1 MKNKNRTTY
10 NVIVCVNITSIEK
23 KMTKPVKKIIIALV
37 SIPVVV
43 VLLSSVLAVAFE
55 DKVADAV
62 LTRVYRM
69 VETEVRHEK
78 VSLNLWR
85 KFPNAALE
93 VHGLQAADP
102 FGEGTLARIDRACF
116 QLNLWD
122 LLRGQYRVGKVEV
135 QQVSLQLHTDARGRH
150 NWEVLRI
157 EEDTTSSEFS
167 LQLSAV
173 QLSEVA
179 VHYSDEK
186 AEQEMAF
193 LLQKLTAKGDFTQEK
208 FTVKCA
214 MQLLLQSMQLDTTFQ
229 WGDVSLQAKGEVAVN
244 LKENQYR
251 FKQLRLGI
259 NREKFQLDGSM
270 QSVQDSLWRYVAR
283 IEGASVSLGRLM
295 EAAPAGWDSLLAG
308 YRVDGLMDVTLQAS
322 GLLGRMDG
330 TTMKAG
336 FSVRKGE
343 YWRVGQRAG
352 LKDAAFSGT
361 LEAGSPDFSSSF
373 KLRVRPLTAKLSS
386 GSLQGWLSLDD
397 LTAPHVR
404 MQLKTDLLL
413 QDLKSFFPALSA
425 LRMEGRT
432 EADLQ
437 MEHTLPPFSDL
448 RAEHFRNARVSGRL
462 QLSDGLFQADSA
474 ALLLEDFSASMA
486 VSDQVLNIARFSG
499 KIQGNRCEMSG
510 QIRNWLDYLFTEKA
524 VLQANLKLSSPYIDV
539 DAFLPSGNGNGASA
553 AAEPAT
559 GVRLP
564 DRMQAEVQVGA
575 KRLKCDR
582 FEASQIKG
590 RLKLHPRKLFIQG
603 FSMEAL
609 GGKAELNGEAA
620 ALPGGGFQ
628 LKAMAKTDKVD
639 IQRLFYAMHDFGM
652 EQDVNGLTHQHIR
665 GSAHTDILFSAVLDS
680 TLELLPQTIHCDA
693 EVRVSNGK
701 LLNYKPLES
710 LSRFVSI
717 EDLKEIRFETLKNRV
732 GVHQSVVSI
741 PEMEIRNSALNLFLS
756 GSQTFMGDL
765 HYNLKLHV
773 AELLAKKRR
782 LKSQEFGEV
791 EDDGSKG
798 LYLYLLVAGTTDN
811 PEFKWNREKARADF
825 KDNLQQQRQELR
837 SLFKKD
843 DGPETPVSPAKEEK
857 KKLNDS
863 KQKPSELEVDDDW

>member
-1 MKNKNRTTY
+1 
-10 NVIVCVNITSIEK
+10 
-23 KMTKPVKKIIIALV
+23 MTKPVKRIIFAVLAV
-37 SIPVVV
+37 PV
-43 VLLSSVLAVAFE
+43 VLLLLSFALAVGFE

-69 VETEVRHEK
+69 VETEVRHER

-93 VHGLQAADP
+93 VHGLKVADP
-102 FGEGTLARIDRACF
+102 FGEGALARIERACF

-122 LLRGQYRVGKVEV
+122 LLRGQYNVGKVDV
-135 QQVSLQLHTDARGRH
+135 QQVSLQLRTDARGRH
-150 NWEVLRI
+150 NWDVIRT
-157 EEDTTSSEFS
+157 EEDTSSSEFS

-173 QLSEVA
+173 QLSDVS
-179 VHYSDEK
+179 VHFADEGSDFK
-186 AEQEMAF
+186 TDF
-193 LLQKLTAKGDFTQEK
+193 LLQKMTAKGDFTQEK
-208 FTVKCA
+208 FTVKCSL
-214 MQLLLQSMQLDTTFQ
+214 QLLLQTLQADTSFQ
-229 WGDVSLQAKGEVAVN
+229 WGDVDLQAKGEIAVN
-244 LKENQYR
+244 LKEDKYQ
-251 FKQLRLGI
+251 FKQVRLGI

-270 QSVQDSLWRYVAR
+270 QGFHDSLWRYVAR
-283 IEGASVSLGRLM
+283 VEGSSVSVSRML
-295 EAAPAGWDSLLAG
+295 EAVPVGLDSLLASCH
-308 YRVDGLMDVTLQAS
+308 VDGSLDVTVQAS
-322 GLLGRMDG
+322 GILGHSDG
-330 TTMKAG
+330 MLVKAG

-343 YWRVGQRAG
+343 FWRTGQHVG

-361 LEAGSPDFSSSF
+361 LETGSPDFSSSF
-373 KLRVRPLTAKLSS
+373 KLRVRPLTAKLFS

-397 LTAPHVR
+397 LNAPHVR
-404 MQLKTDLLL
+404 MQLKTTSLRL
-413 QDLKSFFPALSA
+413 QDLKSFLPVPAS
-425 LRMEGRT
+425 LRMEGET
-432 EADLQ
+432 DADLQ
-437 MEHTLPPFSDL
+437 VEHTLPPFPDVRL
-448 RAEHFRNARVSGRL
+448 EHFRNASVSGSL
-462 QLSDGLFQADSA
+462 KLSDGLFQADSA
-474 ALLLEDFSASMA
+474 SLLFEDFSASMA

-499 KIQGNRCEMSG
+499 KIQGNKCEMSG
-510 QIRNWLDYLFTEKA
+510 IVRNWLDYFCTGTA
-524 VLQANLKLSSPYIDV
+524 VLQANLKLSSPYMDV
-539 DAFLPSGNGNGASA
+539 DAFLPSGNEKGASA

-564 DRMQAEVQVGA
+564 DRLQAEVQVAA

-590 RLKLHPRKLFIQG
+590 MLKLHPRKLFIQG

-609 GGKAELNGEAA
+609 GGRAELNGEAA
-620 ALPGGGFQ
+620 ALAGGGFQ

-652 EQDVNGLTHQHIR
+652 EHDVNGLTHQHIR
-665 GSAHTDILFSAVLDS
+665 GVAKTDILFSAVLDS

-693 EVRVSNGK
+693 EVSVNNGR

-710 LSRFVSI
+710 LSNFVSM

-741 PEMEIRNSALNLFLS
+741 PEMEIKNSALNLFLS
-756 GSQTFMGDL
+756 GNQTFKGDL

-773 AELLAKKRR
+773 SELLAKKRR
-782 LKSQEFGEV
+782 ARSQEFGEV

-811 PEFKWNREKARADF
+811 PVFKWNREKARADF
-825 KDNLQQQRQELR
+825 KDNLQQQKQELK
-837 SLFKKD
+837 SLFGGDKKD
-843 DGPETPVSPAKEEK
+843 NGAGTPVSPAKEEK

-863 KQKPSELEVDDDW
+863 KQKPAELEVGDDW

>member
-1 MKNKNRTTY
+1 M
-10 NVIVCVNITSIEK
+10 S
-23 KMTKPVKKIIIALV
+23 KPVKKIVL
-37 SIPVVV
+37 
-43 VLLSSVLAVAFE
+43 VLLAAPLVLLLLSLALAVGFE

-93 VHGLQAADP
+93 VHGLNVADP
-102 FGEGTLARIDRACF
+102 FGEGALARIDRACF
-116 QLNLWD
+116 QLNLWN
-122 LLRGQYRVGKVEV
+122 LLRGQYRVGKVDV
-135 QQVSLQLHTDARGRH
+135 QQVSLQLRTDARGRH
-150 NWEVLRI
+150 NWDVI
-157 EEDTTSSEFS
+157 STEEDTSSSEFS

-173 QLSEVA
+173 HLSDVA

-186 AEQEMAF
+186 AGQEMSF

-208 FTVKCA
+208 FTVKCS
-214 MQLLLQSMQLDTTFQ
+214 MQLLLQSMRMDTSFQ
-229 WGDVSLQAKGEVAVN
+229 WGDVTLHAKGEVAVN
-244 LKENQYR
+244 LKENQYS
-251 FKQLRLGI
+251 FKQLKLGV

-270 QSVQDSLWRYVAR
+270 QGVRDSLWRYVAR
-283 IEGASVSLGRLM
+283 VEGASVSVGRLI
-295 EAAPAGWDSLLAG
+295 EAAPAGWDSLLAD
-308 YRVDGLMDVTLQAS
+308 YSVDGLMDVTVQAS
-322 GLLGRMDG
+322 GVLGRMDG

-343 YWRVGQRAG
+343 FRRVGQRAG

-373 KLRVRPLTAKLSS
+373 RLRVRPLTAKLSS
-386 GSLQGWLSLDD
+386 GSMQGWLSLDD

-404 MQLKTDLLL
+404 VQLKSDLLL
-413 QDLKSFFPALSA
+413 QDLKAFFPALSA

-432 EADLQ
+432 AADLQ
-437 MEHTLPPFSDL
+437 FEHTLPPFSDI
-448 RAEHFRNARVSGRL
+448 RAENFRNARVSGHL

-474 ALLLEDFSASMA
+474 SLLLEDFSASMT

-510 QIRNWLDYLFTEKA
+510 IVRNWLDYLCTEKA
-524 VLQANLKLSSPYIDV
+524 VLQANLKLSSPYMDV
-539 DAFLPSGNGNGASA
+539 DAFLPSGSGSGVSASS
-553 AAEPAT
+553 EPAT

-564 DRMQAEVQVGA
+564 DRLQAEVSMDA

-582 FEASQIKG
+582 FEASKIRG
-590 RLKLHPRKLFIQG
+590 NLKLHPRKLFIQG

-639 IQRLFYAMHDFGM
+639 IQRLFYALHDFGM

-693 EVRVSNGK
+693 EVLVNNGK

-756 GSQTFMGDL
+756 GSQSFEGDL
-765 HYNLKLHV
+765 QFETACRGAAGEKTACKGAGV
-773 AELLAKKRR
+773 RR
-782 LKSQEFGEV
+782 G
-791 EDDGSKG
+791 GG
-798 LYLYLLVAGTTDN
+798 
-811 PEFKWNREKARADF
+811 
-825 KDNLQQQRQELR
+825 
-837 SLFKKD
+837 
-843 DGPETPVSPAKEEK
+843 
-857 KKLNDS
+857 
-863 KQKPSELEVDDDW
+863 